1 MARSSDTDHA
11 YDDAFVATAKAAL
24 EALRDDLTEVD
35 RASASARETVE
46 LDQTRVGRL
55 SRMDAL
61 QGQAMAQ
68 EQQRR
73 RQTQLARIAAALGR
87 VEAGEYGWCLKCGDA
102 VAKPRLESDPAAPL
116 CVDCAR

>member
-1 MARSSDTDHA
+1 MAAR
-11 YDDAFVATAKAAL
+11 
-24 EALRDDLTEVD
+24 RDDL
-35 RASASARETVE
+35 RAHDLSAAGARAPVE

-73 RQTQLARIAAALGR
+73 REAEILRIGAALKRIDDGD
-87 VEAGEYGWCLKCGDA
+87 YGWCLKCGDA
-102 VAKPRLESDPAAPL
+102 VARARLESDPAAPL
-116 CVDCAR
+116 CVDCAGQLAGR